1 MRGLIR
7 QQLIDHIPEIAGRV
21 FETDAAAAD
30 EEKPYLVMTKGS
42 ESDENDW
49 AGISSMIEV
58 WPYVA
63 HTQFRYVDSLVS
75 AVIDALDHRLL
86 TDSVTGE
93 AILCRFTGSTSAD
106 MLDEKF
112 NAITR
117 GVQFEVFSLG
127 WLLHEPLEPDPASAL
142 SAWAAQRFPSMQTDP
157 QSWNPSDETPA
168 LYWRI
173 AAIRS
178 IQTINWGAWIDAT
191 MRGHML
197 VPRVPARNTWL
208 DRTVRQLALDGHITM
223 LDQSRMIIQRVS
235 ADSSLDP
242 FRTGQIALDVRF
254 GILRTSATVPPLNQ
268 IAINGG
274 AYYDGSERKQNA
286 KNKA

>member
-7 QQLIDHIPEIAGRV
+7 QQLIDQIPVIGGRI

-49 AGISSMIEV
+49 AGNSTLIEV

-63 HTQFRYVDSLVS
+63 HTQFKHVDSLVS

-86 TDSVTGE
+86 TDSITGE
-93 AILCRFTGSTSAD
+93 VILCRFTGSTSAD

-112 NAITR
+112 DAITR

-127 WLLHEPLEPDPASAL
+127 WLLHVPVEPDPASAL
-142 SAWAAQRFPSMQTDP
+142 SAWTAQRFPSMQTDP
-157 QSWNPSDETPA
+157 RSWNPSDETPA
-168 LYWRI
+168 LYWRLD
-173 AAIRS
+173 ATRS
-178 IQTINWGAWIDAT
+178 VQTMPWGAWIDAT

-197 VPRVPARNTWL
+197 VPNAPARNGWL
-208 DRTVRQLALDGHITM
+208 DRTVRQLALDGQVTM
-223 LDQSRMIIQRVS
+223 QDQSRMMIQRVN

-242 FRTGQIALDVRF
+242 FRAGQIALDVRF
-254 GILRTSATVPPLNQ
+254 GILRPAMHAERLNH
-268 IAINGG
+268 IHIGG
-274 AYYDGSERKQNA
+274 A
-286 KNKA
+286 

>member
-7 QQLIDHIPEIAGRV
+7 QQLIDHIPDIAGRV

-49 AGISSMIEV
+49 AGISTMIEV
-58 WPYVA
+58 WPYVS
-63 HTQFRYVDSLVS
+63 HTQFAHVDALV
-75 AVIDALDHRLL
+75 AATIDALDHRLL

-112 NAITR
+112 DAITR
-117 GVQFEVFSLG
+117 GIQFEVFSLG
-127 WLLHEPLEPDPASAL
+127 WLLHEPVEPDPASAL
-142 SAWAAQRFPSMQTDP
+142 SAWTAQRFPLMQTNP
-157 QSWNPSDETPA
+157 KNWNPSDDTPA

-178 IQTINWGAWIDAT
+178 VQTMSWGAWIDAT
-191 MRGHML
+191 VRGHML
-197 VPRVPARNTWL
+197 VPRVSARNTWL
-208 DRTVRQLALDGHITM
+208 DRTIRQLA
-223 LDQSRMIIQRVS
+223 RE
-235 ADSSLDP
+235 
-242 FRTGQIALDVRF
+242 GQITAA
-254 GILRTSATVPPLNQ
+254 GIRRV
-268 IAINGG
+268 IINV
-274 AYYDGSERKQNA
+274 
-286 KNKA
+286 KNHIV

>member
-7 QQLIDHIPEIAGRV
+7 QQLIDHIPEIDGRV

-49 AGISSMIEV
+49 AGNSTLIEV

-63 HTQFRYVDSLVS
+63 HTQFKHVDALVS
-75 AVIDALDHRLL
+75 ATIDALDHRLL

-93 AILCRFTGSTSAD
+93 AVLCRFTGSTSAD

-112 NAITR
+112 DAITR
-117 GVQFEVFSLG
+117 GIQFEVFSLG
-127 WLLHEPLEPDPASAL
+127 WLLHEPVEPDPVSAL
-142 SAWAAQRFPSMQTDP
+142 SVWTAERFPNMQTDP
-157 QSWNPSDETPA
+157 RCWNPSDETPA

-178 IQTINWGAWIDAT
+178 VQTMPWGAWIDAT
-191 MRGHML
+191 VRGHML
-197 VPRVPARNTWL
+197 VPRVPLRNTWL
-208 DRTVRQLALDGHITM
+208 DRTVRQLAFDGHVTM

-235 ADSSLDP
+235 ADSTLDP

-254 GILRTSATVPPLNQ
+254 GILRTSAAAQPLNQ
-268 IAINGG
+268 ITLNGG
-274 AYYDGSERKQNA
+274 A
-286 KNKA
+286 

>member
-1 MRGLIR
+1 MMRGLIR
-7 QQLIDHIPEIAGRV
+7 QQLIDHIPDIAGRV
-21 FETDAAAAD
+21 YETDAAAAD

-49 AGISSMIEV
+49 AGISTMIEV

-63 HTQFRYVDSLVS
+63 HTQFKHVDALV
-75 AVIDALDHRLL
+75 AAAIDALDHRLL
-86 TDSVTGE
+86 QDDVTGE

-112 NAITR
+112 DAITR
-117 GVQFEVFSLG
+117 GIQFEVFSLG
-127 WLLHEPLEPDPASAL
+127 WLLHDPVEPDPASAL
-142 SAWAAQRFPSMQTDP
+142 SAWTADRFPAMQTDP
-157 QSWNPSDETPA
+157 RSWNPSDDAPA

-173 AAIRS
+173 ATIRS
-178 IQTINWGAWIDAT
+178 VQTMPWGAWIDAT

-208 DRTVRQLALDGHITM
+208 ERTVRQLALDGQITM
-223 LDQSRMIIQRVS
+223 LDQSRMMIQRVN
-235 ADSSLDP
+235 ADSSLDA

-254 GILRTSATVPPLNQ
+254 GVLRTSPSAPPLNQ
-268 IAINGG
+268 ININGG
-274 AYYDGSERKQNA
+274 A
-286 KNKA
+286 

>member
-7 QQLIDHIPEIAGRV
+7 QQLIDHVSEINGRV
-21 FETDAAAAD
+21 YETDAAAED

-49 AGISSMIEV
+49 AGSSTMIEV

-63 HTQFRYVDSLVS
+63 HTQFRHVDSLVS
-75 AVIDALDHRLL
+75 SVIDALDHRLL

-112 NAITR
+112 DAITR

-127 WLLHEPLEPDPASAL
+127 WLLHNPLEPDPASAL
-142 SAWAAQRFPSMQTDP
+142 STWTALRFPNMQTDP
-157 QSWNPSDETPA
+157 QSWNPSDENPA

-173 AAIRS
+173 AAVRS
-178 IQTINWGAWIDAT
+178 VQTMSWGAWVDAT

-197 VPRVPARNTWL
+197 VPHVTARNTWL
-208 DRTVRQLALDGHITM
+208 ERTVRQLALDGQLTM
-223 LDQSRMIIQRVS
+223 RDQSRMIFQKVA
-235 ADSSLDP
+235 ADSSQDP
-242 FRTGQIALDVRF
+242 FRVGQIELHVRF
-254 GILRTSATVPPLNQ
+254 GILRTMASVPKLDQ
-268 IAINGG
+268 IHIGG
-274 AYYDGSERKQNA
+274 M
-286 KNKA
+286 